1 MTAFSIIDQEG
12 VMGVRT
18 FLGLG
23 CLLVLSSFSSA
34 LTFQAPIEE
43 TEWRLVPS
51 IFECEFSQ
59 PIPDFGEAV
68 FYHEAGEDLMFHLK
82 TKKNLMGPGR
92 AALHIEPPIWSP
104 SRFAE
109 NLGLVDVKNNRRPL
123 DVEPKRANK
132 MMQALMKGLQP
143 TFTRKARY
151 DDGEPIR
158 VSISAANFTSFYK
171 DYLGCVTGLLP
182 VNFRQVAKSKV
193 LFKGGQKGLDAKS
206 KKKLDLIIFYV
217 RADPRVIAIY
227 IDGHSDSAGRRY
239 HNRRLSE
246 TRALLVA
253 DYMIKRGLDP
263 EMFTTR
269 YHGERYPVAS
279 NKTKKGRD
287 LNRRVTIRL
296 QKEEEEI
303 ELEF

>member
-1 MTAFSIIDQEG
+1 MA
-12 VMGVRT
+12 MRT
-18 FLGLG
+18 LPWLA
-23 CLLVLSSFSSA
+23 CLLVLAPASLA

-43 TEWRLVPS
+43 TEWRLTPS

-82 TKKNLMGPGR
+82 VKKNLMGPGQ
-92 AALHIEPPIWSP
+92 AALHIEPPIWAP
-104 SRFAE
+104 SRFAQD
-109 NLGLVDVKNNRRPL
+109 LGLVKVKHSRRPL
-123 DVEPKRANK
+123 NVEPKRANK

-158 VSISAANFTSFYK
+158 VSISAANFTNFYK

-193 LFKGGQKGLDAKS
+193 LFKGGQKGLDAQS
-206 KKKLDLIIFYV
+206 KKKLDLIAFYV
-217 RADPRVIAIY
+217 KADPKVTAIY

-246 TRALLVA
+246 SRALLVA
-253 DYMIKRGLDP
+253 DYMVKRGLDP

-269 YHGERYPVAS
+269 YHGERYPVAT

-296 QKEEEEI
+296 QKEDEEEEI
-303 ELEF
+303 ELGF